1 MKNQRLGANVLS
13 VQIIPN
19 VDAGLATQL
28 GLTSAQRSLGIITA
42 CCLG

>member
-28 GLTSAQRSLGIITA
+28 GLYKCSKIIGHHYGR
-42 CCLG
+42 L